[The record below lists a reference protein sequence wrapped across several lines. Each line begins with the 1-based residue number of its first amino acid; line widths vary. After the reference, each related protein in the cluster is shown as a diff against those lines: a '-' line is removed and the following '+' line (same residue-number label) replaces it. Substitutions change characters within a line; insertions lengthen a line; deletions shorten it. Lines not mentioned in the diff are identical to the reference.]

1 MAYKRDGAA
10 AQLNFEL
17 PAERRANLDA
27 MSFED
32 LIKTFHSPNAHF
44 ARGVSHHRGVNWS
57 KSNGKWAARASLGDG
72 KRRFLGYYNSEIEAA
87 LAYDAAVRTALGA

>member
-10 AQLNFEL
+10 AKLNFEL

-32 LIKTFHSPNAHF
+32 LLKTFRSQGEQF
-44 ARGVSHHRGVNWS
+44 ARGASQHRGVSWNMR
-57 KSNGKWAARASLGDG
+57 KGKWKARLGGGG
-72 KRRFLGYYNSEIEAA
+72 KRKHLGYFAREIEAA
-87 LAYDAAVRTALGA
+87 LAYDAAVRKALGA